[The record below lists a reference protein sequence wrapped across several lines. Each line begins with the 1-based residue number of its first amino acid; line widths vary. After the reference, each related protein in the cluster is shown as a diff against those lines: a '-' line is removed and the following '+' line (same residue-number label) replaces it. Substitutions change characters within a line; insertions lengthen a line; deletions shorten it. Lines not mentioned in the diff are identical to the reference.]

1 LFKELEQDLEMNL
14 NLDQDTELD
23 NLKENETDKDFEKFK
38 KITNNQSDQ
47 VLKF

>member
-1 LFKELEQDLEMNL
+1 MNL

-23 NLKENETDKDFEKFK
+23 NLKESETDKDFEKFK

-47 VLKF
+47 VFFLFLFIVY